1 MEIHQL
7 ELLDVLVKQGSFK
20 KAAEATFVSTST
32 LTRQVSSME
41 AELGFPLFIRSAYG
55 ISLTE
60 QGEVFYRETRAIVH
74 AYEAAVL
81 SARSTDSLHRLIRIG
96 TYSYIRSAITRTC
109 ADLKRRCPWLSFSFA
124 SCRFTDSCDVLR
136 SRKADLILLAETEQA
151 DDSVCTLPV
160 FRAFNIV
167 IAVNSHPLAAR
178 AAVRAEELNGQT
190 ILLPKM
196 DSSHKNC
203 RNMKKLYSVHCPDSE
218 IVDFEHPDQADA
230 LCMMNGAL
238 ISSISL
244 LDVGEDRCRIR
255 IVDAPKVEIG
265 LMCRKEDEEQMMPL
279 MLMCRD
285 FYRSAFDPERLEL
298 IQPG

>member
-1 MEIHQL
+1 
-7 ELLDVLVKQGSFK
+7 
-20 KAAEATFVSTST
+20 
-32 LTRQVSSME
+32 
-41 AELGFPLFIRSAYG
+41 
-55 ISLTE
+55 
-60 QGEVFYRETRAIVH
+60 
-74 AYEAAVL
+74 
-81 SARSTDSLHRLIRIG
+81 
-96 TYSYIRSAITRTC
+96 
-109 ADLKRRCPWLSFSFA
+109 
-124 SCRFTDSCDVLR
+124 
-136 SRKADLILLAETEQA
+136 
-151 DDSVCTLPV
+151 
-160 FRAFNIV
+160 
-167 IAVNSHPLAAR
+167 
-178 AAVRAEELNGQT
+178 
-190 ILLPKM
+190 M

-285 FYRSAFDPERLEL
+285 YYRSAFDSEWLEL